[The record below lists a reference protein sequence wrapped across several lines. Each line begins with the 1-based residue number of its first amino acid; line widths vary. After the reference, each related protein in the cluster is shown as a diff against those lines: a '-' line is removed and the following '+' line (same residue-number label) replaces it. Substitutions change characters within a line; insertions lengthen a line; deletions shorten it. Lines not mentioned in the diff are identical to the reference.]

1 MINNR
6 ANYARIKSVLNLIK
20 KSRKLTLQIICG
32 SSSLLDK
39 YGSLDKVIEKNK
51 FNINRKIHF
60 LLEDSP
66 NIMAKSTGLAI
77 NELSNIFDQIKPNI
91 VLVVADRFETIAAA
105 ITASYMNILLLTLK
119 NWGGSI
125 DELVRHATTNF
136 HTFIPATYKSKLNL
150 IQMERIQKKYFM

>member
-1 MINNR
+1 MKKINYICVLKSYTQTYLFKIIMKKKRKVCVVINNR

-39 YGSLDKVIEKNK
+39 YGSLDKVIEKDK

-60 LLEDSP
+60 LLEGDSP

-91 VLVVADRFETIAAA
+91 CLLYTSPSPRDDR
-105 ITASYMNILLLTLK
+105 
-119 NWGGSI
+119 
-125 DELVRHATTNF
+125 
-136 HTFIPATYKSKLNL
+136 
-150 IQMERIQKKYFM
+150 